1 MHKKEKGFGLI
12 EVLFATFF
20 ITLAVGGAFLLIQ
33 RNVSSVT
40 ALEHRAIATALAQ
53 EGIEVAFVIRNS
65 NYIDAVQGGS
75 STFTSNGLQEEDGAG
90 NNVCGPPDGCDIRC
104 HNNINSANDCPP
116 PPGGTIE
123 IKLDPA
129 VSGAVSGKTLCFDGH
144 GYSAH
149 RSSSSCS
156 WGPGVHYSLFK
167 RKIVVDESPGDYV
180 SVTATV
186 WWLEKGNQQS
196 VELETRLYDWLL
208 L

>member
-1 MHKKEKGFGLI
+1 MHKAEKGFGLI

-53 EGIEVAFVIRNS
+53 EGIEVAFTIRNS
-65 NYIDAVQGGS
+65 NYIDAVQGGP
-75 STFTSNGLQEEDGAG
+75 STFGSNGL
-90 NNVCGPPDGCDIRC
+90 NVVQCGPSNGCDIRC
-104 HNNINSANDCPP
+104 WNNTNSANDCPP

-129 VSGAVSGKTLCFDGH
+129 VSGAVSGKTLCFDGV

-149 RSSSSCS
+149 TSSGSCS